1 MNRSQLYAIAAD
13 RAGISKNEAQQALD
27 AAFEAMAAALERGEK
42 VQLSGFGTFETRQ
55 RKEKVGRDP
64 RTGEPIPIPAAEVAV
79 FKPGKKLRQRI
90 EK

>member
-1 MNRSQLYAIAAD
+1 MNRSQLYTIAAD
-13 RAGISKNEAQQALD
+13 RAGISKNEAQRALD

-42 VQLSGFGTFETRQ
+42 VQLSGFGMFETRQ

-64 RTGEPIPIPAAEVAV
+64 RTGEPIPIPATEVAV

>member
-13 RAGISKNEAQQALD
+13 RAGISKNQAQQALD

-42 VQLSGFGTFETRQ
+42 VQLSGFGTFETKQ

-64 RTGEPIPIPAAEVAV
+64 RTGEAISIPAARTPV
-79 FKPGKKLRQRI
+79 FKPGKNLRQRI
-90 EK
+90 AK